1 MLQNLTNFFN
11 LIRTRKIK
19 TTLADNDLIAVGT
32 RDNTWGGNYQPTA
45 ITYANLLSEIET
57 QVLNI
62 AALKFT
68 YEIGQYIPE
77 QGGVVFHRWLSTT
90 PFGTPTSGTVENY
103 LVVDTTDVSTGAQ
116 WATLNFNIGIADS
129 TWNGPLNTQTCFS
142 AETSPVTGIVP
153 GVASWLCYTSTNN
166 GKDDWYLPAVDELS
180 KLWHNRW
187 EVARGLIAAG
197 GTQIA
202 INDYWSS
209 TQEDADYVFT
219 FTFIGG
225 SAGSGGNKQTSLHV
239 RAVRAFSI

>member
-19 TTLADNDLIAVGT
+19 TQLADNDLIAVGT

-57 QVLNI
+57 QVLTI
-62 AALKFT
+62 AAIKFT

-77 QGGVVFHRWLSTT
+77 QGGVVFHRWLSDSA
-90 PFGTPTSGTVENY
+90 FGEPTSGSVENY
-103 LVVDTTDVSTGAQ
+103 LVVDTTDVSIGAE
-116 WATLNFNIGIADS
+116 WATLNFDIGGADS
-129 TWNGPLNTQTCFS
+129 TWNGPLNTSACYS

-153 GVASWLCYTSTNN
+153 GVASWLCYTSTNS

-180 KLWHNRW
+180 KLWQNRW
-187 EVARGLIAAG
+187 EVAQGIIDSG
-197 GTQIA
+197 GTQLA
-202 INDYWSS
+202 FVNYWSS
-209 TQEDADYVFT
+209 TEDGSNSAWT
-219 FTFIGG
+219 FFFNRGYANSNSKDT
-225 SAGSGGNKQTSLHV
+225 TYYV

>member
-68 YEIGQYIPE
+68 YEIGQYVPAE
-77 QGGVVFHRWLSTT
+77 GGVVFHRWLSTT

-103 LVVDTTDVSTGAQ
+103 LVVDTTDLSAGAQ
-116 WATLNFNIGIADS
+116 WATLYFDIGIANS
-129 TWNGPLNTQTCFS
+129 TWNGALNTQTCFS

-153 GVASWLCYTSTNN
+153 GVASWLCYSSTNN
-166 GKDDWYLPAVDELS
+166 GKTDWYLPAVDEMS

-187 EVARGLIAAG
+187 EVSQGLITSG
-197 GTQIA
+197 GAQLA
-202 INDYWSS
+202 INDYWTS
-209 TQEDADYVFT
+209 TQEDANYVFT

-225 SAGSGGNKQTSLHV
+225 AAGSGGNKLTPLHV
-239 RAVRAFSI
+239 RAIRAFSI

>member
-32 RDNTWGGNYQPTA
+32 RDNTWEGKYQPTA

-57 QVLNI
+57 QVLNV
-62 AALKFT
+62 AAIKFT
-68 YEIGQYIPE
+68 YEIGQYVPE

-90 PFGTPTSGTVENY
+90 PSGSPASGAVENY

-116 WATLNFNIGIADS
+116 WATLNFDIGIADS

-180 KLWHNRW
+180 KLWQNRW
-187 EVARGLIAAG
+187 EVAQGIINSG
-197 GTQIA
+197 GTQLA
-202 INDYWSS
+202 FAYYWSS
-209 TQEDADYVFT
+209 TQIAYNTVWNFNFT
-219 FTFIGG
+219 NGLVNDNYKDH
-225 SAGSGGNKQTSLHV
+225 SNYV